1 MFRRSCHSQT
11 AAITSVVDVAAFAGI
26 ARVSGSMS
34 TPADGLVHTHLL
46 KSAEGVLPGGD
57 PGPE

>member
-1 MFRRSCHSQT
+1 MFSQPCHNR
-11 AAITSVVDVAAFAGI
+11 AFAITSVIDVDARFDVA
-26 ARVSGSMS
+26 RVQGWMS

-57 PGPE
+57 PGPG